1 MLIFALTKTRTKLH
15 QIISKN
21 LSKSFKFYHKFTTF
35 TQQINKKTPI
45 TQTQLS
51 IINPKPL
58 TKPQL
63 KTLINSHFKNG
74 KFFDILR
81 NVVASPSVLLTCAQ
95 NLTRSA
101 QLGLDSVSTRFDLL
115 QLAHQL
121 THNEFDPGSC
131 CISLDPTK
139 NRVFRN
145 GYPLVLPNLKL
156 KVVIEALR
164 LVLDVVF
171 DGGFATFCYGGR
183 DGLGRHTAV
192 RYLKNVVES
201 PAWWFS
207 IVFSSDN
214 SSNVFDCRHV
224 GRLCSI
230 IRSRIDD
237 DLFVGLIEKLFGC
250 NVVRIEL
257 GSGELG
263 KGLPQE
269 CGLCGILINI
279 YLNGFDKKV
288 QKIRLRMNEGN
299 PKVVDGVSDVVMYK
313 PVKVYAVRYLDEI
326 LMITSSSKVFA
337 RDLLN
342 WCVEYLEE
350 ELELSVDKSRS
361 CIHSATSEKIGFL
374 GMELQAVPPSVLRPP
389 LSEKAKRAR
398 QKFRRQKEVEALELK
413 NMRER
418 NRKKLGMKLF
428 SHVFK
433 KLKKSGGFQF
443 ECKIENE
450 VSEIFRAW
458 ADEVVREFMGTLEE
472 RMVWHRLLTSGDFLS
487 LKRIRDQLPQELV
500 DAYDKFQEEVD
511 RHLSPVELRK
521 AMEEEERIAEEEEE
535 RKYNERTLA
544 DMTKLCMKVMAPI
557 VLIRK
562 AVRLAGFTN
571 NMGRP
576 RPISFLTSLD
586 DADIVKWYAGVG
598 IRWLEY
604 FACCRNFEMV
614 KTIVTY
620 HLRFSCL
627 LTLAEKHDAT
637 KNQTIRHYTKDLKVL
652 DVDGNEQTYFPTE
665 REVKKMGDAHL
676 SDPKPVDTALT
687 MSLMTLVCD
696 EPSYR
701 CSAHFCDRKDT
712 VTYRIWL
719 LKNRLGVDPMDQDKW
734 VSGMAVIHDGLDR
747 KCFPL
752 CAEHISEFY
761 MGRLTLQDIDCTS
774 FVDVDR

>member
-1 MLIFALTKTRTKLH
+1 MQIVATKTRTNLH
-15 QIISKN
+15 QFIFKN
-21 LSKSFKFYHKFTTF
+21 LSSSFNFSLLFSNLTCNTRNPK
-35 TQQINKKTPI
+35 TQF
-45 TQTQLS
+45 
-51 IINPKPL
+51 INPKPL

-63 KTLINSHFKNG
+63 KTLINSQFNNG
-74 KFFDILR
+74 KFFNLLQ
-81 NVVASPSVLLTCAQ
+81 NVVASPSVLLTAAQ

-101 QLGLDSVSTRFDLL
+101 ELTLDSVSTRFDLL

-121 THNEFDPGSC
+121 AHNEFDPESC
-131 CISLDPTK
+131 CLTLDPTK
-139 NRVFRN
+139 NAVFRN
-145 GYPLVLPNLKL
+145 GYSLVLPNLKL

-164 LVLDVVF
+164 LVLDVVY

-192 RYLKNVVES
+192 RYLKNSVES

-207 IVFSSDN
+207 IVFSRE
-214 SSNVFDCRHV
+214 NVFDCRHV
-224 GRLCSI
+224 GRLCSTI
-230 IRSRIDD
+230 QSRIDD
-237 DLFVGLIEKLFGC
+237 GLFVGLIERLFEC
-250 NVVRIEL
+250 NVVRIDL

-263 KGLPQE
+263 KSLPQE

-279 YLNGFDKKV
+279 YLNVFDKKV
-288 QKIRLRMNEGN
+288 QKIRLRMNDGN
-299 PKVVDGVSDVVMYK
+299 PEVIDGVSDVVMYK
-313 PVKVYAVRYLDEI
+313 PVKLYAVRYLDEI
-326 LMITSSSKVFA
+326 LMITSSSKAFT

-342 WCVEYLEE
+342 WCVKFLEG
-350 ELELSVDKSRS
+350 ELELNVDKLRS
-361 CIHSATSEKIGFL
+361 CIHSATSENIGFL

-389 LSEKAKRAR
+389 ISEKAKRAR
-398 QKFRRQKEVEALELK
+398 QKFRRQKEVKALELK

-418 NRKKLGMKLF
+418 NRRELGMKIF

-433 KLKKSGGFQF
+433 KLKKSHGFKIEHQ
-443 ECKIENE
+443 IENE
-450 VSEIFRAW
+450 VSEIFRGW
-458 ADEVVREFMGTLEE
+458 ADEVVQEFSGSLEE

-500 DAYDKFQEEVD
+500 DAYDTFQEEVD
-511 RHLSPVELRK
+511 RHLSPVKLRK
-521 AMEEEERIAEEEEE
+521 ALEEKERAVEEEDE
-535 RKYNERTLA
+535 RKYSERTLV
-544 DMTKLCMKVMAPI
+544 DLTKLCMKVMAPI
-557 VLIRK
+557 ELIRK

-576 RPISFLTSLD
+576 RPISWLTSLD
-586 DADIVKWYAGVG
+586 DADVVKWYAGVG
-598 IRWLEY
+598 RRWLEY
-604 FACCRNFEMV
+604 FCCCRNIEMV
-614 KTIVTY
+614 KTTVSY

-627 LTLAEKHDAT
+627 LTLKEKHDAT

-676 SDPKPVDTALT
+676 PDPKPVDSALT
-687 MSLMTLVCD
+687 MSLMTLVYD
-696 EPSYR
+696 QPSYT

-719 LKNRLGVDPMDQDKW
+719 LQNRLGIDPMDHAKW
-734 VSGMAVIHDGLDR
+734 VPGMAAIHDSLDR

-761 MGRLTLQDIDCTS
+761 MGRLSLQDIDCTS
-774 FVDVDR
+774 FVDVD